1 MKVEL
6 KQKTGTASPSPQA
19 QNPDR
24 SGIQVG
30 LAVTAL
36 GVLYLIYLAIY
47 LPFLPMA
54 GGTVGHD
61 YGLHF
66 PNLLTGFYWHLQNGL
81 FAIPWFSPGQCGGFP
96 YFPDPNV
103 AYFSVPQFLVFVV
116 SPMQAVQF
124 TFLLF
129 SLIGLVGCYILMRCG
144 FRSSRVAAVLAAGL
158 FLFNGFFTARMLVG
172 HLTFHAFALTPLM
185 IAALLPGL
193 PDCRKSSQ
201 SRFRLARAGFVVRTC
216 IAGLCLAYMF
226 QSGMVHGIPPVL
238 LATVIIILIHAL
250 CFGWNWQP
258 WLLLVAAGL
267 LSLAL
272 CAGKLVSELA
282 LLSNFPR
289 DDYPLPG
296 IVSLW
301 TALRAILQALFLS
314 PPGHA
319 AEIVTNSMWLLERH
333 EWEYGVSIGAAL
345 VLVAVAV
352 AFVARRRHLEPL
364 ATDRMLV
371 LCGILLLL
379 LLPIAINW
387 YQPAWN
393 GLLKSLPY
401 FGNSSNLL
409 RFFST
414 YIPVVIVVV
423 GLALDRLPV
432 GDPSGR
438 SIRLLLAGGGLC
450 AMVLQTIGTDRSY
463 YAEKTYPIAPV
474 ETAYARA
481 SGTRTIP
488 RIEAIGGNGDRPSIT
503 SNDAMIDG
511 ISQRYCYQPLLGYQL
526 ERFPVAP
533 LRSGPVIDPARRDI
547 NLKNP
552 ACYVFP
558 AENSC
563 KPGDHFKIA
572 ELDKAVAFLAYRPFA
587 FEQPLRQKLATGLS
601 LIAMIG
607 VIATLFAAS
616 AVALMKRTARR

>member
-1 MKVEL
+1 MNVEL
-6 KQKTGTASPSPQA
+6 KQETGTASPSPQA
-19 QNPDR
+19 RNRDR
-24 SGIQVG
+24 NGIQAG
-30 LAVTAL
+30 LVVIAL

-47 LPFLPMA
+47 LPFLPTA

-81 FAIPWFSPGQCGGFP
+81 FSIPWFSPGQCGGFP

-103 AYFSVPQFLVFVV
+103 AYFSVPQFMVFLV
-116 SPMQAVQF
+116 SPMRAVQF

-129 SLIGLVGCYILMRCG
+129 SLIGLAGCYILMRGG

-158 FLFNGFFTARMLVG
+158 FLFNGFFTTRMLVG

-193 PDCRKSSQ
+193 QGCGQ
-201 SRFRLARAGFVVRTC
+201 WSRSRVGLAVRAC

-250 CFGWNWQP
+250 CFGWDWQP
-258 WLLLVAAGL
+258 WLLLAAAGLL

-296 IVSLW
+296 IAGLW
-301 TALRAILQALFLS
+301 TELRAILQALFLS
-314 PPGHA
+314 PPGDA
-319 AEIVTNSMWLLERH
+319 AEIATNSKWLLERH
-333 EWEYGVSIGAAL
+333 EWDYGVSLGAAL
-345 VLVAVAV
+345 VLVAVAA
-352 AFVARRRHLEPL
+352 AFAVRRRDLKPL
-364 ATDRMLV
+364 TTDRMLV
-371 LCGILLLL
+371 LSGILILLLV
-379 LLPIAINW
+379 PVAINF
-387 YQPAWN
+387 YQPEWN
-393 GLLKSLPY
+393 RFLKSLPY

-409 RFFST
+409 RFISA
-414 YIPVVIVVV
+414 YIPVVTVVA
-423 GLALDRLPV
+423 GLALDRLPI
-432 GDPSGR
+432 GGPSAQP
-438 SIRLLLAGGGLC
+438 IRLLLAGSALC
-450 AMVLQTIGTDRSY
+450 VMLLQTIGSDRSY
-463 YAEKTYPIAPV
+463 YADDKKYPIAPV
-474 ETAYARA
+474 EAAYARA
-481 SGTRTIP
+481 SATRTIP
-488 RIEAIGGNGDRPSIT
+488 GIKAIGGHGDRPSVT

-511 ISQRYCYQPLLGYQL
+511 ISQRDCYQPLLGYRL
-526 ERFPVAP
+526 EKFPVAP
-533 LRSGPVIDPARRDI
+533 LRPGPVIDPLGRDI
-547 NLKNP
+547 NMKNP

-587 FEQPLRQKLATGLS
+587 FEQPLRQKLATWLS

-607 VIATLFAAS
+607 VIAMLFAAT
-616 AVALMKRTARR
+616 AVGLMKRIPGSGR